1 MWKAFGIGVVRVC
14 SRFSFLYPPF
24 LLEQTVSTVRTFLF
38 CSTALRPCS
47 AQDRRAVFHAHAFP
61 HPNYAQRRFVPP
73 HAVPPLFPDREFPC
87 SHRSSSRPR
96 NRPCAGSRNDLQC
109 RLTWLQGRRAV
120 TVRCSFSGRKTLPH
134 RPLHGSAG
142 VFSWRSLRHSRSGF
156 R

>member
-38 CSTALRPCS
+38 CLTALRPCS

-61 HPNYAQRRFVPP
+61 HPNYAQRRFVSP
-73 HAVPPLFPDREFPC
+73 HAVPPPCFPIGSFPVRTGHQVVPGTGPAPEAGTIC
-87 SHRSSSRPR
+87 NAVSHG
-96 NRPCAGSRNDLQC
+96 C
-109 RLTWLQGRRAV
+109 RAV